1 MGCGGE
7 ERRDEPGCGS
17 QERPRHIVYIRL
29 RGMLSDC
36 QLSD

>member
-7 ERRDEPGCGS
+7 ERRDESRRGS
-17 QERPRHIVYIRL
+17 HERPRHIVYIRL